1 MIYNKATSSIPMNQ
15 RDLEFPVMSAEDAPL
30 PDAPEGAQ
38 VLSLRKSSSTPV
50 LHLDKW
56 RLLDEIWDEDEVGRD
71 KQFGIFLD
79 DFRWTGVRSS
89 IFLT

>member
-50 LHLDKW
+50 LHLDK
-56 RLLDEIWDEDEVGRD
+56 
-71 KQFGIFLD
+71 
-79 DFRWTGVRSS
+79 
-89 IFLT
+89 

>member
-1 MIYNKATSSIPMNQ
+1 MNQ

-56 RLLDEIWDEDEVGRD
+56 RLLDEICWDEAEVEGINN
-71 KQFGIFLD
+71 FGIFRMILD
-79 DFRWTGVRSS
+79 GRVSGHAFS
-89 IFLT
+89 

>member
-56 RLLDEIWDEDEVGRD
+56 RLLDEICWDEAEVERD
-71 KQFGIFLD
+71 KQFGIF
-79 DFRWTGVRSS
+79 RW
-89 IFLT
+89 F